1 MNIIITGGCGFIGKY
16 LVELLYKDSRIN
28 LIYVIDININNKLTN
43 YDNTKLK
50 YITESSKLIKTLDKL
65 NIAFD
70 IIFHL
75 GEFSRINASF
85 TLIENVIDTNIIG
98 TMTILEYARKHNCFL
113 VYSAS
118 SSVHQMKEN
127 EANPYTIGKKHNIEW
142 IKYYHKWFNLSYCL
156 LYFYNVYGDGQI
168 KAGSMSTVIG
178 KFLEQW
184 LNDKMITVV
193 SPGTQKRSFTHI
205 NDTISA
211 IDIILNK
218 MVFPK
223 IMNKENNQENNQE
236 NNSTS
241 LEYNI
246 SSGIEY
252 SILDVAKM
260 FGDNYIIVK
269 KDKVNRMSS
278 IGDNSKLL
286 ELGWEP
292 KIMLKN
298 YIENYVKYSISL

>member
-1 MNIIITGGCGFIGKY
+1 
-16 LVELLYKDSRIN
+16 
-28 LIYVIDININNKLTN
+28 
-43 YDNTKLK
+43 
-50 YITESSKLIKTLDKL
+50 
-65 NIAFD
+65 
-70 IIFHL
+70 
-75 GEFSRINASF
+75 
-85 TLIENVIDTNIIG
+85 
-98 TMTILEYARKHNCFL
+98 
-113 VYSAS
+113 
-118 SSVHQMKEN
+118 
-127 EANPYTIGKKHNIEW
+127 
-142 IKYYHKWFNLSYCL
+142 
-156 LYFYNVYGDGQI
+156 
-168 KAGSMSTVIG
+168 
-178 KFLEQW
+178 
-184 LNDKMITVV
+184 
-193 SPGTQKRSFTHI
+193 
-205 NDTISA
+205 
-211 IDIILNK
+211 

-223 IMNKENNQENNQE
+223 IINKRYNQE

-298 YIENYVKYSISL
+298 YIENYVKYSTSL